1 MRDTISM
8 ENVFYNTFFK
18 KSQLNQFK
26 IKKCGLRRMNSAL
39 NSLCLSFLKSFNK
52 MDIGCIISL
61 YLRSSI
67 LTEKIQRNIKNMFF
81 RRYRALLILGIVFAI
96 LIVLLFFF
104 QQIKRDEL
112 NNQLTQ
118 VELQNV
124 RIGAGISNGVL
135 GTAIFGEIYN
145 KGDKIISIAEMNV
158 EFINEDGE
166 VAKVHKFF
174 PVNKFSFRES
184 LPLKP
189 GQSKEFGFPIDDI
202 VPEDWD
208 GTFTARLTELIFK

>member
-26 IKKCGLRRMNSAL
+26 IKKCGSKRLTPAL

-52 MDIGCIISL
+52 MDIDCIISL

-67 LTEKIQRNIKNMFF
+67 HTENIRRSIKNMFF

-96 LIVLLFFF
+96 LIVLLFLL

-118 VELQNV
+118 VDLQNV
-124 RIGAGISNGVL
+124 RIC
-135 GTAIFGEIYN
+135 
-145 KGDKIISIAEMNV
+145 
-158 EFINEDGE
+158 
-166 VAKVHKFF
+166 
-174 PVNKFSFRES
+174 
-184 LPLKP
+184 
-189 GQSKEFGFPIDDI
+189 
-202 VPEDWD
+202 
-208 GTFTARLTELIFK
+208 

>member
-1 MRDTISM
+1 
-8 ENVFYNTFFK
+8 
-18 KSQLNQFK
+18 
-26 IKKCGLRRMNSAL
+26 
-39 NSLCLSFLKSFNK
+39 
-52 MDIGCIISL
+52 
-61 YLRSSI
+61 
-67 LTEKIQRNIKNMFF
+67 MFF

-96 LIVLLFFF
+96 LIVFMFFS

-112 NNQLTQ
+112 NIQLTK
-118 VELQNV
+118 VGLQNV
-124 RIGAGISNGVL
+124 RIGTGMSNGVL

-145 KGDKIISIAEMNV
+145 KGDKIISIAEMDV

-166 VAKVHKFF
+166 VSKVHKFF

-189 GQSKEFGFPIDDI
+189 GQSKKFGFPIDDI

>member
-1 MRDTISM
+1 M

-26 IKKCGLRRMNSAL
+26 IKKYGSKRLNLAL
-39 NSLCLSFLKSFNK
+39 DSLCLNLLKSFNK
-52 MDIGCIISL
+52 MDIDCILSL
-61 YLRSSI
+61 YLRNSI
-67 LTEKIQRNIKNMFF
+67 HTGNIQRSIKNMFF
-81 RRYRALLILGIVFAI
+81 RRYRVILILGIVLAI
-96 LIVLLFFF
+96 LIVLIFFS
-104 QQIKRDEL
+104 QQIKRNEL
-112 NNQLTQ
+112 NNQLTK

-135 GTAIFGEIYN
+135 GTAIFGEINN
-145 KGDKIISIAEMNV
+145 KGDKIISVAEMNV

>member
-96 LIVLLFFF
+96 LIVLLFFS

-112 NNQLTQ
+112 NNQLTK

-124 RIGAGISNGVL
+124 RIGAGMSNGVL
-135 GTAIFGEIYN
+135 GTAIFGDIYN
-145 KGDKIISIAEMNV
+145 KGDRIISIAEMNV
-158 EFINEDGE
+158 EFLNEDGE

-184 LPLKP
+184 LPLNP

>member
-1 MRDTISM
+1 MS
-8 ENVFYNTFFK
+8 
-18 KSQLNQFK
+18 
-26 IKKCGLRRMNSAL
+26 
-39 NSLCLSFLKSFNK
+39 
-52 MDIGCIISL
+52 
-61 YLRSSI
+61 
-67 LTEKIQRNIKNMFF
+67 IKNMFF
-81 RRYRALLILGIVFAI
+81 RRYRTLQILGIVLAI
-96 LIVLLFFF
+96 LIILIFLF
-104 QQIKRDEL
+104 QQIKQDEL
-112 NNQLTQ
+112 NNQLTK

-124 RIGAGISNGVL
+124 RIGVGTSNGVL
-135 GTAIFGEIYN
+135 GTAIFGEINN

-158 EFINEDGE
+158 EFLNEVGK

>member
-1 MRDTISM
+1 M
-8 ENVFYNTFFK
+8 
-18 KSQLNQFK
+18 L
-26 IKKCGLRRMNSAL
+26 
-39 NSLCLSFLKSFNK
+39 
-52 MDIGCIISL
+52 
-61 YLRSSI
+61 
-67 LTEKIQRNIKNMFF
+67 F
-81 RRYRALLILGIVFAI
+81 RRYRSLLILVIVLAI
-96 LIVLLFFF
+96 LIVLLVLF

-112 NNQLTQ
+112 NNQLTK
-118 VELQNV
+118 VELQNL
-124 RIGAGISNGVL
+124 RIGAGMSKGDL

-158 EFINEDGE
+158 EFLNEDGD

-189 GQSKEFGFPIDDI
+189 GESKEFGFPIDDI